1 MSTAPTVRFGG
12 LEQRGILL
20 GLTAPQLAVAGTGVA
35 IAVAAEYV
43 AGAAGLAVAAPLWV
57 SLLVLGLAR
66 VAGRP
71 ALSWL
76 PLLGDWATR
85 RLAGATR
92 YRRHPLTR
100 HRELVLNLPS
110 VPGSFP
116 VTIEATTGA
125 AIVWDRKD
133 STATA
138 ILRVAGPG
146 FLLANPETQTIHVTG
161 WSRFLSSL
169 GQRHD
174 VTRVQIIAATTPPTA
189 SRARRWW
196 AEHGL
201 HDTTAAARI
210 VADLLAD
217 AEVSTT
223 EASCLVAVAARA
235 NVRAPG
241 ATVTSS
247 TLTAVAAAIADAGV
261 AVDGWVTPDQL
272 RQLVRRSYDPATAL
286 PDPTEDERPVMVG
299 PMGMRESWSHLQT
312 DTAFHVTYWVAQWPR
327 TDVPASFLQ
336 PLILSPGSHRSFSLL
351 LEPSSHETAMRRVRR
366 AKVELAADAAQR
378 ARLGR
383 LDDASSRAESDEVA
397 RREQQ
402 LVAGHGDVAFVGLVT
417 VTAATLDGLT
427 SARRATEADAARAGC
442 ELRLLVGQQ
451 ALAHAAATLPL
462 ARRLT

>member
-1 MSTAPTVRFGG
+1 MQAVVEHEADGADHRVRLVAQRHAGDHEG
-12 LEQRGILL
+12 LVAELHDVENDRLAAAHHLAHQAVGDDLL
-20 GLTAPQLAVAGTGVA
+20 DLAPQRVGRAGEAEALGVF
-35 IAVAAEYV
+35 VV
-43 AGAAGLAVAAPLWV
+43 DP
-57 SLLVLGLAR
+57 
-66 VAGRP
+66 
-71 ALSWL
+71 
-76 PLLGDWATR
+76 
-85 RLAGATR
+85 
-92 YRRHPLTR
+92 
-100 HRELVLNLPS
+100 
-110 VPGSFP
+110 
-116 VTIEATTGA
+116 
-125 AIVWDRKD
+125 
-133 STATA
+133 
-138 ILRVAGPG
+138 
-146 FLLANPETQTIHVTG
+146 
-161 WSRFLSSL
+161 
-169 GQRHD
+169 
-174 VTRVQIIAATTPPTA
+174 
-189 SRARRWW
+189 
-196 AEHGL
+196 
-201 HDTTAAARI
+201 
-210 VADLLAD
+210 
-217 AEVSTT
+217 
-223 EASCLVAVAARA
+223 
-235 NVRAPG
+235 
-241 ATVTSS
+241 
-247 TLTAVAAAIADAGV
+247 ADAGV

-417 VTAATLDGLT
+417 VTAPTLDGLT
-427 SARRATEADAARAGC
+427 AARRATEADAARAGC